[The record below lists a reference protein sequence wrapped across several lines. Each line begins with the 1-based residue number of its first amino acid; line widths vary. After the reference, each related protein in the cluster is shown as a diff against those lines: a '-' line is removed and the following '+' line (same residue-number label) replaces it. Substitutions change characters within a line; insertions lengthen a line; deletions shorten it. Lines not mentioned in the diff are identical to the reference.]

1 MTGCNPAGDTI
12 GGMAQRRTPDPEPAA
27 DDPDGGTPW
36 PFMGALLIVVLLI
49 VGVVGAQM
57 LSPAQD
63 ELSDEQRIERTVAD
77 YVSAH
82 NETDTEILAR
92 LRCAELPE
100 QEAPLADVEGN
111 VQLQA
116 TQDIAVDGDRA
127 TVDVRATVD
136 GTSQIETWQ
145 VVRVDSVWR
154 VCTF

>member
-1 MTGCNPAGDTI
+1 
-12 GGMAQRRTPDPEPAA
+12 MAQRRTPDPEPVP
-27 DDPDGGTPW
+27 DDTDGGTPW

-49 VGVVGAQM
+49 VGVVGTQM

-63 ELSDEQRIERTVAD
+63 ELSDDQRIDRTVAD

-82 NETDTEILAR
+82 NENDTDILER
-92 LRCAELPE
+92 LRCAELPAE
-100 QEAPLADVEGN
+100 EAPLADVEGN

>member
-27 DDPDGGTPW
+27 DGPDGGTPW

-49 VGVVGAQM
+49 LGVVGAQM
-57 LSPAQD
+57 LSPAQN
-63 ELSDEQRIERTVAD
+63 ELSDDERIDRTVAD

-82 NETDTEILAR
+82 NENDTDILAR
-92 LRCAELPE
+92 LRCAELPA

-127 TVDVRATVD
+127 TVDVRVTVD